1 MSNGFVLDTNVL
13 SELMRDKPTASLL
26 DWFTQN
32 THEAMHTSAA
42 TQAEILTGIAL
53 LPACKR
59 RNALAIAADHMFEQ
73 DLAGHCLAFDAA
85 AAKNYA
91 LIVAKRTCQWQPIST
106 EDAQIAAIALA
117 SAVTVATRNTAD
129 FENIDGLAQV
139 NPWQPVPRKIP

>member
-1 MSNGFVLDTNVL
+1 
-13 SELMRDKPTASLL
+13 
-26 DWFTQN
+26 
-32 THEAMHTSAA
+32 MHTSAV

-53 LPACKR
+53 LPAGKH
-59 RNALAIAADHMFEQ
+59 RNAWAIAADHMFEQ
-73 DLAGHCLAFDAA
+73 DFAGHCLAFDAA

-91 LIVAKRTCQWQPIST
+91 LIVAMRTRQGQPIST

-129 FENIDGLAQV
+129 FENIDGLALV